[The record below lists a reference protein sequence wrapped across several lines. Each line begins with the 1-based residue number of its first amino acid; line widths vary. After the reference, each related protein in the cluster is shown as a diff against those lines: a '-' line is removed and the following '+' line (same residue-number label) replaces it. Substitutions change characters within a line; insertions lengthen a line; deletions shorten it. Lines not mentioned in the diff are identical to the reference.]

1 MSRSRSY
8 TREMRNKHI
17 ARKKRIIKKVYSGN
31 YYVSY
36 NGMLSKGKVHCS
48 CNLCAFAK
56 YNKHQRTESDMRR
69 IASCDEKMK
78 EFYQTQKEKKFD
90 CNEGE

>member
-31 YYVSY
+31 YYVQY
-36 NGMLSKGKVHCS
+36 DGMLSKGKVHCS

>member
-1 MSRSRSY
+1 
-8 TREMRNKHI
+8 
-17 ARKKRIIKKVYSGN
+17 
-31 YYVSY
+31 
-36 NGMLSKGKVHCS
+36 
-48 CNLCAFAK
+48 
-56 YNKHQRTESDMRR
+56 MRR

>member
-17 ARKKRIIKKVYSGN
+17 ARKKRIIEEVYAGN
-31 YYVSY
+31 YYVPY
-36 NGMLSKGKVHCS
+36 DGMLSKGKVHCS

-56 YNKHQRTESDMRR
+56 YNKHEQTESDMRR
-69 IASCDEKMK
+69 IASCDEKLK
-78 EFYQTQKEKKFD
+78 EFYQSM
-90 CNEGE
+90 EGEL